1 MGCACVRL
9 KLLCTRLEANPC
21 SAVPLSC
28 IVKFN
33 KMKKLSKGSTAV
45 VAEAL
50 RAGST
55 AVEVNSSG
63 TSCRRVAPLP
73 AHDPFEIGTRTV
85 LVENLPADSTA
96 ASLTKQFSAA
106 GSVIVARLCSP
117 SSTHAP
123 STLHAAAE
131 RDPWGT
137 LNVVC
142 AQQHALVEFQTR
154 EEAQKAVSLLNDS
167 TNWRTGLRVRLVRKD
182 MPHAHKQKGAAP
194 DEEEVDEDGVA
205 DADGGGG
212 ETDGAQ
218 APPVPHK
225 EKEDKKHDGGKK
237 KEKKDYASW
246 ASVAAHKQKQQA
258 QNAADTT
265 GGPPPDAEAQRTAP
279 RRFFA
284 PKSAPSGGA
293 SSEPAAPGSA
303 FREARMPDGTRGF
316 AGMGRGA
323 AVLSYGTSRPTAA
336 SSDEPHVE

>member
-1 MGCACVRL
+1 
-9 KLLCTRLEANPC
+9 
-21 SAVPLSC
+21 
-28 IVKFN
+28 
-33 KMKKLSKGSTAV
+33 MKKLSKGSTAV

-55 AVEVNSSG
+55 AVEVNPSG

-106 GSVIVARLCSP
+106 GGVVVARLCSP

-131 RDPWGT
+131 RDLWGT

-154 EEAQKAVSLLNDS
+154 EEAQKAVSLLNDA
-167 TNWRTGLRVRLVRKD
+167 TNWRSGLRVRFVRKD
-182 MPHAHKQKGAAP
+182 MPHVPKQKGAAA

-205 DADGGGG
+205 AADVGGG

-237 KEKKDYASW
+237 KEKK
-246 ASVAAHKQKQQA
+246 
-258 QNAADTT
+258 
-265 GGPPPDAEAQRTAP
+265 PPPDAEAQRTAP

-284 PKSAPSGGA
+284 PKSAMPGGGA
-293 SSEPAAPGSA
+293 SSEPAAPGSG

-316 AGMGRGA
+316 GGMGRGA
-323 AVLSYGTSRPTAA
+323 ALLSYGTPRPPPVT
-336 SSDEPHVE
+336 SDEPHVE